1 MQEKKPSSGKKYK
14 RLISGFSLI
23 YNSYMTGLS
32 RIEHT
37 LTSPIRQF
45 IQSRYSHDQIRIT
58 AFILSLITCVL
69 DASVVTFSLFNSD
82 FITHLGY
89 TQVDINV
96 ISGSMLIGLYL
107 TLPLLGYLADA
118 HGSVMLAIIGL
129 SLTPGYLI
137 SLWVYNNHMS
147 HWWMSLGFGLIGM
160 GTSSSYFCSLLTCA
174 KVFPDRKSL
183 GISLPVTFYGLSS
196 LILTWVLHLPI
207 FSNKERGGISLE
219 KVFYGLAVMYFIVG
233 LINWVSSIVVSIE
246 KEIVFERLLDEE
258 RQIYGSVPDDDHLV
272 DDQTHDEKFKLFLKD
287 PVMKLGLV
295 ALFLLAGPLELY
307 ISNLGPISTI
317 IHGDVSTQVGVFS
330 VFSTLTRLSM
340 GVISDQIGSLNGNVN
355 LILCFGVGLAVLG
368 FGAIASGIEVPL
380 SLVSSLL
387 GFPTAQSL
395 LSSRLCVPMC
405 GVWKFSAPPGVF
417 SSQRRLWAQCCLAC
431 FLPASTISIVLSQ
444 AVFRSRLASSV
455 FCLC

>member
-23 YNSYMTGLS
+23 NNSNMTGLS

-330 VFSTLTRLSM
+330 VFSTLTM
-340 GVISDQIGSLNGNVN
+340 GH
-355 LILCFGVGLAVLG
+355 
-368 FGAIASGIEVPL
+368 
-380 SLVSSLL
+380 
-387 GFPTAQSL
+387 
-395 LSSRLCVPMC
+395 
-405 GVWKFSAPPGVF
+405 
-417 SSQRRLWAQCCLAC
+417 QR
-431 FLPASTISIVLSQ
+431 
-444 AVFRSRLASSV
+444 
-455 FCLC
+455 